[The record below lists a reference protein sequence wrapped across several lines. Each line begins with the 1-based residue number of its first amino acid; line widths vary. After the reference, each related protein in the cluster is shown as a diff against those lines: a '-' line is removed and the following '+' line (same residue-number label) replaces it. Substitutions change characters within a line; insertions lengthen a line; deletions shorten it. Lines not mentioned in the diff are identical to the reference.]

1 MIVDCAAYADGQRC
15 NDGPMEIDHALER
28 AADDDAFVWI
38 GLHEPTEQEFDAVKR
53 EFHLHELAVE
63 DAIHAHQRPK
73 LELYGDTI
81 FVVLKTARYVD
92 SEEIIELGEILIFLG
107 EDFIVTVRHGEATG
121 LHDLR
126 EQVESDEEML
136 KHGPAGVLHAIVDKV
151 VDDYG
156 PALEGLDEDV
166 AEVED
171 EVFSES
177 STNRAERIYKLK
189 REVLQFLKA
198 STPLS
203 EPMQRLAHREHPL
216 VPDEVRAYFRDV
228 TDHLA
233 RVQDQLE
240 GYRDLLTSV
249 LEANLSQVGVRQ
261 NEDMRKISAW
271 VAIAAVPTMIA
282 GIYGMNFEHMPELG
296 SRLGY
301 PAILLLMLVVCTTLF
316 RTFKKSGWL

>member
-15 NDGPMEIDHALER
+15 SQGQMEIDHALER
-28 AADDDAFVWI
+28 AAGDDAFVWI
-38 GLHEPTEQEFDAVKR
+38 GLYEPTEQEFDAVKR

-63 DAIHAHQRPK
+63 DAINAHQRPK
-73 LELYGDTI
+73 LELYGETI

-92 SEEIIELGEILIFLG
+92 SDEVIELGEILIFIG
-107 EDFIVTVRHGEATG
+107 DGFIVTVRHGQATG

-126 EQVESDEEML
+126 EQVESDPEML
-136 KHGPAGVLHAIVDKV
+136 KHGPAAVLHAIVDKV

-282 GIYGMNFEHMPELG
+282 GIYGMNFEHMPELT
-296 SRLGY
+296 SVFGY
-301 PAILLLMLVVCTTLF
+301 PGVLLVMAVACGTLF